1 MQFAKLETEVTD
13 LEIPSTIYKMLIKT
27 GNKHTALRFPCPK
40 KLQPSIRLLFQL
52 LSLKHTAPTNLFFV
66 TVD

>member
-27 GNKHTALRFPCPK
+27 GNKPFALPAPK
-40 KLQPSIRLLFQL
+40 KHQPSIRLLFQL

-66 TVD
+66 TLD